1 MAISSN
7 SILSPR
13 KRGKFSEKAAV
24 EGPQQGLP
32 LSFRLAQDQWSQTK
46 LNEIHRFSRQIFDS
60 NSLESLLQSIVQET
74 TTILEVDISR
84 VLLLQP
90 DGYWNCEATFPD
102 NFVPGKGSSQPEPEL
117 AQFIYQQVAQ
127 KKSPT
132 ILQRGS
138 SFWITLEHHKP
149 FTSRSSCLC
158 LVPLTFGNETL
169 GLLVLGLIGKNK
181 PSTFEEEK
189 SQLATFLA
197 EQAAG
202 SIYRIKMANRLQ
214 ENQSETVL
222 ALSKTIQIRDDPTGG
237 HSTRMTALA
246 EQMAAACRCTVEE
259 IQTVRRA
266 GLLHDIG
273 KIGIPDEILHRSGPL
288 SDEEWTIVRHHP
300 DIGAE
305 IVLMVSNLAQVA
317 ELIRSHHERYDG
329 KGYPRGLS
337 GEQIPLGARILTVV
351 DAYTA
356 MTDGRAYRHAISHG
370 EAIAEIKRCSGSHF
384 DPWVVEMFL
393 NLFH

>member
-1 MAISSN
+1 M
-7 SILSPR
+7 
-13 KRGKFSEKAAV
+13 
-24 EGPQQGLP
+24 QC
-32 LSFRLAQDQWSQTK
+32 
-46 LNEIHRFSRQIFDS
+46 
-60 NSLESLLQSIVQET
+60 IVQET
-74 TTILEVDISR
+74 TTILEVDISQ

-90 DGYWNCEATFPD
+90 DGSWICEATFPD
-102 NFVPGKGSSQPEPEL
+102 YSMPAKGIRQPAPEL
-117 AQFIYQQVAQ
+117 AKFIYQQVAQ

-132 ILQRGS
+132 VLRRGS
-138 SFWITLEHHKP
+138 SFWITLEHQKP

-158 LVPLTFGNETL
+158 LVPLTFGSESL

-189 SQLATFLA
+189 SQLAVFLA

-202 SIYRIKMANRLQ
+202 SIYRIKMTKRLQ

-246 EQMAAACRCTVEE
+246 EQMAAACRCTDKE
-259 IQTVRRA
+259 IQTSRRA

-273 KIGIPDEILHRSGPL
+273 KIGIPDEILRRAGPL
-288 SDEEWTIVRHHP
+288 SDEEWTFIRRHP
-300 DIGAE
+300 DIGAD
-305 IVLMVSNLAQVA
+305 IVLKVSNLALVA

-329 KGYPRGLS
+329 KGYPRGLN
-337 GEQIPLGARILTVV
+337 GEQIPLGARILAVV
-351 DAYTA
+351 DAYTV
-356 MTDGRAYRHAISHG
+356 MTDGRAYRPAISHS
-370 EAIAEIKRCSGSHF
+370 EAIAEIKRCSGTHF

>member
-7 SILSPR
+7 ACLSPR

-24 EGPQQGLP
+24 DSPQQALP
-32 LSFRLAQDQWSQTK
+32 PSFRHVKDQWSQTK
-46 LNEIHRFSRQIFDS
+46 LNEIYRFSRQIFDS
-60 NSLESLLQSIVQET
+60 DSLESLLQCIVQET
-74 TTILEVDISR
+74 TTILEVDISQ

-90 DGYWNCEATFPD
+90 DGSWICEATFSD
-102 NFVPGKGSSQPEPEL
+102 YSTPGKGHSHPEPEL
-117 AQFIYQQVAQ
+117 AKFIYQQVAQ

-132 ILQRGS
+132 ILRRGS
-138 SFWITLEHHKP
+138 AFWITLEHQKP

-158 LVPLTFGNETL
+158 LVPLTFGSESL

-189 SQLATFLA
+189 SQLAAFLG

-237 HSTRMTALA
+237 HSTRMTVLA
-246 EQMAAACRCTVEE
+246 EQMAAACRFTDEE
-259 IQTVRRA
+259 IQTVCRA

-273 KIGIPDEILHRSGPL
+273 KIGIPDEILRRAGPL
-288 SDEEWTIVRHHP
+288 SDEEWDLIRRHP
-300 DIGAE
+300 DIGAD
-305 IVLMVSNLAQVA
+305 IVLKVSNLALVA
-317 ELIRSHHERYDG
+317 ELIRSHHERFDG

-351 DAYTA
+351 DAYTV
-356 MTDGRAYRHAISHG
+356 MTDGRAYRPAISHG
-370 EAIAEIKRCSGSHF
+370 EAIVEIKHCSGSHF